1 MSGCTRCG
9 TEDELLFTC
18 GHCDGQFCTSH
29 QFPHHACS
37 RFTETGRAEADAV
50 GFEFGDGTTILDA
63 PAPVATGQSSPAPD
77 VTHVPGPRVEV
88 ARDAARETRPDR
100 EGAAP
105 LPPNRGMPWEREG
118 DGVAGWMA
126 EQSYPGYLLKI
137 GLLSLVF
144 TAAYYAGLTATL
156 YGYV

>member
-1 MSGCTRCG
+1 
-9 TEDELLFTC
+9 
-18 GHCDGQFCTSH
+18 
-29 QFPHHACS
+29 
-37 RFTETGRAEADAV
+37 
-50 GFEFGDGTTILDA
+50 
-63 PAPVATGQSSPAPD
+63 
-77 VTHVPGPRVEV
+77 
-88 ARDAARETRPDR
+88 
-100 EGAAP
+100 
-105 LPPNRGMPWEREG
+105 MPWEREG